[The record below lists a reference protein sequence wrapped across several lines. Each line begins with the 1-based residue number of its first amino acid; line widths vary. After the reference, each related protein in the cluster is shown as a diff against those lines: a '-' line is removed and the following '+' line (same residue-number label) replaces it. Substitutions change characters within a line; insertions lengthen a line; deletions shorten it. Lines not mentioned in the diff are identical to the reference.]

1 LNRQS
6 QHSLQRQEPLSGD
19 DPWYVLR
26 NDQTFGPLSFGDLAQ
41 FAQQQRLQE
50 DDWVWKPGLASWIAA
65 GDVSGLFDDPL
76 RGGTAP
82 SDQSAAGESEE
93 PEHRR
98 NVKEKAKHQIKEFVL
113 MFLYLWVVFGMLA
126 AHESIVLAQHH
137 IDFQLHGIA
146 FINALI
152 FAKVMLVAEDLHLGR
167 RLNDKPLVYSV
178 AFKSITFAMALIC
191 FHIVEHVV
199 IGILHGR
206 TIAEVLTE
214 IGVDNLAGIVS
225 VGIIAT
231 VALVPFFILREIS
244 RVIGAD
250 IFWAL
255 FFRRRNP

>member
-1 LNRQS
+1 MNRQS
-6 QHSLQRQEPLSGD
+6 QNSLQGEEPLSD
-19 DPWYVLR
+19 DDLWYVFK
-26 NDQTFGPLSFGDLAQ
+26 NEQTFGPLSFGDLAQ

-50 DDWVWKPGLASWIAA
+50 DDWVWTPGLASWIAA
-65 GDVSGLFDDPL
+65 GAVSGLFADPL
-76 RGGTAP
+76 RGGSAQ
-82 SDQSAAGESEE
+82 SDRRASENGK
-93 PEHRR
+93 PELSHKL
-98 NVKEKAKHQIKEFVL
+98 KEKAKHQIKEFVL

-126 AHESIVLAQHH
+126 VHESIVLAQHH
-137 IDFQLHGIA
+137 IAFQLHGLA

-167 RLNDKPLVYSV
+167 RLNEKPLVYSV
-178 AFKSITFAMALIC
+178 AFKSIMFATALIC

-206 TIAEVLTE
+206 PIAEVLTE